1 MKGYI
6 INNRCYVFPQ
16 EVGELPSIEAEVI
29 YVQEEDIK
37 AWKEANGAVA
47 DKIKKYN
54 YNVITVNPKEWS
66 GHKDDELTPPQTFHN
81 IAKESYAGSEG
92 VADLISIDKQS
103 ATTGE
108 TITIRLTQPEE
119 YTFDLTNKE
128 KQRIWINPQ
137 VGNKEYHQEGDYY
150 TFTIQ
155 DWDTTVLVGYYNGYK
170 LTVTVDGQEKSS
182 IEDFRNILFLFD
194 NARTTDLTDLT
205 DVCGGNNISLN
216 LGEEYSFNAVDTDK
230 THVVAKLNGVELE
243 TRPEPRYRHFFMP
256 GEDAYLL
263 IYLND
268 NQHNKIKYDG
278 GINEIT
284 GYDLIDHDIV
294 NSAVQGETVT
304 LYLKDPAS
312 IGYAGYNYSIDGF
325 YIISEGPVRFIVN
338 KIDTYTYQF
347 TMPESY
353 TEIYIWL
360 NAPTYALTVSGDK
373 SQYVD
378 YCGNTEASQGDGISL
393 CIIDDGNNLATYT
406 FDKSAVGKT
415 ILAVNWTGIEA
426 SNVTYESAYESLNFT
441 MPANAVN
448 AEVNVYNPP
457 QAPPQTPPQA

>member
-16 EVGELPSIEAEVI
+16 EVGQLPSIDAEVI

-54 YNVITVNPKEWS
+54 YNVITVNPKEWA
-66 GHKDDELTPPQTFHN
+66 GHKDDELVTNHN
-81 IAKESYAGSEG
+81 IAKGSQAGSEG
-92 VADLISIDKQS
+92 VADLISINKQS
-103 ATTGE
+103 ATAGE
-108 TITIRLTQPEE
+108 TITITLVDPAT

-137 VGNKEYHQEGDYY
+137 VGNKEYHQAGDYY
-150 TFTIQ
+150 TFNME
-155 DWDTTVLVGYYNGYK
+155 DCDTTVIVGYYNGYK
-170 LTVTVDGQEKSS
+170 LTVTVDGQEKST
-182 IEDFRNILFLFD
+182 IEEVSFLGLHD
-194 NARTTDLTDLT
+194 NSQYAYLTDLT
-205 DVCGGNNISLN
+205 DVCQGNTIALN
-216 LGEEYSFNAVDTDK
+216 LQEGYTFNAEDTTK

-243 TRPEPRYRHFFMP
+243 TRPESHYRQFIMP

-263 IYLND
+263 IYLN
-268 NQHNKIKYDG
+268 NSQRNKIKYDG
-278 GINEIT
+278 GINEMT

-353 TEIYIWL
+353 TKIYIWL

-378 YCGNTEASQGDGISL
+378 YCGSTEESQGTDISL

-457 QAPPQTPPQA
+457 QTPPQTNPQA